1 MPLTLLSE
9 MPLDTYGQ
17 YRSTPTPEQLSKF
30 FHLDTADLALLNN
43 RRRDH
48 NRLGMAVQ
56 LCTLRAVK
64 IRISAPASETVPPR
78 RPAR

>member
-9 MPLDTYGQ
+9 MPLETYGQ

-30 FHLDTADLALLNN
+30 FHLDTVDLALLNN
-43 RRRDH
+43 RHRDH

-56 LCTLRAVK
+56 LCTRPLTRVGRK
-64 IRISAPASETVPPR
+64 IYPNGLESYVFR
-78 RPAR
+78 R